1 MDQLKRNRAVELLQ
15 RVGDL
20 DPWQDLLFE
29 GVVGE
34 APSLFLEDFSGIPFL
49 DKVKGVEWYQL
60 RSRTRAG
67 DGDLFV
73 ATQKPVA
80 GYEEYNQRNLGLGSP
95 EFLHADVPGANP
107 LCVAEACLQDTS
119 VMARIKAKAEEKGRL
134 VLHPY
139 MGSDAVW
146 KFARVL
152 QDQTKADIRVISP
165 IPPAGYAA
173 NHKGILTSVIEI
185 LLGEEAVCRTVTSTD
200 HAVLAKAVRDFASET
215 PALVLKIANYASA
228 MGNQVFDSKDLASE
242 AEEKIL
248 EFEKSHGWNGKMEIL
263 VSEWRVDVLQSP
275 STQIWIPPLG
285 QGDPRV
291 DGIFEQLL
299 EGLECVF
306 QGSMPSNL
314 PGELQDEMGRMS
326 LVLADVFQKVG
337 YVGRCSFDFILC
349 GRDLSDARPRFVEC
363 NGRWGGTSI
372 PMVLMERIFGKGKTP
387 FYRAR
392 DYVDPALEG
401 VAFTEICNRLGDSLF
416 DRTTGKGHYILYN
429 VGCLRD
435 FGKFDVIAIGKD
447 REEAS
452 SRLEEE
458 FPERILGKL

>member
-1 MDQLKRNRAVELLQ
+1 MDSIKRSRAVEILQ
-15 RVGDL
+15 RVGDFE
-20 DPWQDLLFE
+20 PWQDLLFE
-29 GVVGE
+29 GVVGDS
-34 APSLFLEDFSGIPFL
+34 PSLFLEDFSGIPFL

-80 GYEEYNQRNLGLGSP
+80 GYEEYNQKNLGLGSP
-95 EFLHADVPGANP
+95 EFLHADVPGAHP
-107 LCVAEACLQDTS
+107 LCVAETCLEDPS
-119 VMARIKAKAEEKGRL
+119 VMARIKEKAEEAGRL
-134 VLHPY
+134 VLQPY
-139 MGSDAVW
+139 MGSDSVW

-152 QDQTKADIRVISP
+152 QDQTEADIRVISP

-185 LLGEEAVCRTVTSTD
+185 LLGEGAVCRTVTSTD
-200 HAVLAKAVRDFASET
+200 HKELAGAAREFAKDSST
-215 PALVLKIANYASA
+215 LVLKIANYASA
-228 MGNQVFDSKDLASE
+228 MGNEVFDSKDLASG

-248 EFEKSHGWNGKMEIL
+248 AFEKAHGWNGKMEIL
-263 VSEWRVDVLQSP
+263 LSEWREDVLHSP
-275 STQIWIPPLG
+275 STQLWIPPSG

-291 DGIFEQLL
+291 DGVFEQLL
-299 EGLECVF
+299 EGRECVF

-314 PGELQDEMGRMS
+314 PQELQDEMGRMS

-349 GRDLSDARPRFVEC
+349 GKDLSDAVPKFVEC

-372 PMVLMERIFGKGKTP
+372 PMVLMDRIFGKGNVSS
-387 FYRAR
+387 YRAR
-392 DYVDPALEG
+392 DYIDPALEG
-401 VAFTEICNRLGDSLF
+401 MPFTELCERLGDSLF
-416 DRTTGKGHYILYN
+416 DRRTGTGHYILYN

-435 FGKFDVIAIGKD
+435 FGKFDVIAMGND

-452 SRLEEE
+452 VRLEEE
-458 FPERILGKL
+458 FSKRLLG